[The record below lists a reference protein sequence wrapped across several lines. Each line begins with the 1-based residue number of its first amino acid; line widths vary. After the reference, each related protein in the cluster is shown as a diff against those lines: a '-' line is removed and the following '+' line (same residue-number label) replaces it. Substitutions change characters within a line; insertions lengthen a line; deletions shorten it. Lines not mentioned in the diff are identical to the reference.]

1 MAATGKKKSQLASLD
16 VLISM
21 RPLNYSGSKQKKKN
35 KQISVV
41 GKGNAADIW

>member
-21 RPLNYSGSKQKKKN
+21 RLLNYSGSKQKKN